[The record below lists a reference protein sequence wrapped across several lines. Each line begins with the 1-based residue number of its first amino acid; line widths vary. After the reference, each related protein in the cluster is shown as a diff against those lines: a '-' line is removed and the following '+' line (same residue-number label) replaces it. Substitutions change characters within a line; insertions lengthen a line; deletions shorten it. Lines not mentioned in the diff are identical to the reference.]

1 MLTTFASLGNI
12 TANMTRTLDA
22 TAAKPQV
29 ARESA
34 YYLAHIRDVKSID
47 DFMNDDKI
55 FSFAMKAWGLEDM
68 TYAKAFMRKVLT
80 EGTDSQDS
88 FANSLSDP
96 RYRDFANAFD
106 FKTFGSATT
115 AFDKAQQGTVD
126 QYVRQTMEEDAGA
139 QNEGVRLALY
149 FQRKA
154 TSIDSPLEIL
164 ADPALLKVAQTALRL
179 PVTMS
184 LLDIDKQVDMISA
197 KLDVTDFQDPDK
209 LAKFL
214 KRFASLYDVD
224 NPQTTSVSPSILF
237 SQPLET
243 GIGADLL
250 ASLQNLKLG
259 GS

>member
-1 MLTTFASLGNI
+1 
-12 TANMTRTLDA
+12 
-22 TAAKPQV
+22 
-29 ARESA
+29 
-34 YYLAHIRDVKSID
+34 
-47 DFMNDDKI
+47 
-55 FSFAMKAWGLEDM
+55 
-68 TYAKAFMRKVLT
+68 
-80 EGTDSQDS
+80 
-88 FANSLSDP
+88 
-96 RYRDFANAFD
+96 
-106 FKTFGSATT
+106 
-115 AFDKAQQGTVD
+115 
-126 QYVRQTMEEDAGA
+126 MEEDAGA

-154 TSIDSPLEIL
+154 TSIDSPLEVL
-164 ADPALLKVAQTALRL
+164 ADPALLKVVQTALRL
-179 PVTMS
+179 PITMS
-184 LLDIDKQVDMISA
+184 LLDIDKQVDLISA